1 MNYIK
6 QLAGQTAVYGM
17 GVVIP
22 RLLSYLLLTPFYTRV
37 FEKAEYG
44 IITELYAYVVFLI
57 VILTYGLETGYFRFS
72 KGKDSEKDVYK
83 TSLLS
88 IITSSLLFI
97 GIIFIFY
104 KRIAGVLGYEN
115 SSKYILWLGLIVG
128 LDALTAIPFAKI
140 RFQNKALKYTVIRVI
155 EVLVTL
161 FFNWFFIFYCH
172 NNYENSDFISKVYNP
187 EFRVGYVLLSNLI
200 ATFVKTILLSKEIFV
215 REGQFNSAIFRRIF
229 VYSFPLLIA
238 GLAGTVNEAIDR
250 VLLKHLIQPPLN
262 PMEQLGL
269 YGANFKLAVL
279 MTLFIQMFRYAAEPF
294 FFSKMND
301 KNAKLIYAEV
311 MKYFIFAAMGIFL
324 FVILFIDIFKLFIGP
339 DFREAIAIVP
349 IILMANVFM
358 GIFYN
363 LSVWYKVSNLTK
375 FGAYLVISGAVVT
388 IAINLIFIP
397 VWGYMASAWGHFAAY
412 LLMIVLSYFF
422 GRKHYKIDY
431 DLKWIAVYVFSALII
446 FYFFKNISITNQLL
460 LYGLKILSLFLY
472 LILFVFVEFKYRK
485 KTISE
490 TLIPES

>member
-1 MNYIK
+1 MNYLK

-22 RLLSYLLLTPFYTRV
+22 RLLSYLLLTPFYTRI

-72 KGKDSEKDVYK
+72 KAGDSDKDVYK
-83 TSLLS
+83 TSLVSIVTTSLS
-88 IITSSLLFI
+88 FILL
-97 GIIFIFY
+97 IFIFY
-104 KRIAGVLGYEN
+104 KRIANVLGYEN
-115 SSKYILWLGLIVG
+115 SSQYILWLGAIVG

-140 RFQNKALKYTVIRVI
+140 RLQNKAFKYTLIRIV
-155 EVLVTL
+155 EVVVTL

-172 NNYENSDFISKVYNP
+172 NNYESSDFISKIYNP

-200 ATFVKTILLSKEIFV
+200 ATFAKTILLSKEIFIKDG
-215 REGQFNSAIFRRIF
+215 RFSYDIFRRIIA
-229 VYSFPLLIA
+229 YSFPLLIA

-250 VLLKHLIQPPLN
+250 VLLKYLIQPPLV

-301 KNAKLIYAEV
+301 KNAKGIYAEV
-311 MKYFIFAAMGIFL
+311 MKYFVFAAMGIFL
-324 FVILFIDIFKLFIGP
+324 IVVLFMDVFQLFIGP
-339 DFREAIAIVP
+339 EFREAVAIVP
-349 IILMANVFM
+349 IILLANVFM

-363 LSVWYKVSNLTK
+363 LSVWYKLTNLTK
-375 FGAYLVISGAVVT
+375 FGAYLVISGALVT
-388 IAINLIFIP
+388 IGINLIFIP

-412 LLMIVLSYFF
+412 LFMIVLSYFF
-422 GRKHYKIDY
+422 GRKYYKINY
-431 DLKWIAVYVFSALII
+431 DIKRIAIYIFSALII
-446 FYFFKNISITNQLL
+446 FYLFRNISLTNQLL
-460 LYGLKILSLFLY
+460 LYSLKMLSLFLY
-472 LILFVFVEFKYRK
+472 LLLFVLIEYKYK
-485 KTISE
+485 GKIIHE
-490 TLIPES
+490 N